1 MIIRAYL
8 PKFLTALFGVIFIAA
23 GIFTFG
29 NGLIFDRLYI
39 AVLIFTGIVCR
50 KDINVVGVVVILCIE
65 RLVDELFWYLFVENF
80 YNILHVKFMIYIA
93 LGCIIYKLW
102 FDGMTK
108 LALPCLV
115 ASVLAE
121 IYWMYAAYENTPGI
135 YWYNI
140 VISLSLIVRFLLFSR
155 INLTD
160 RLLNKIGNSISLDWY
175 IYQVTKLYIITE
187 AINLLEYLLRHI
199 LNLPDLQFVYPIYPY
214 IIQSIATFTLWI
226 VFSETNKL
234 LKSHLISA

>member
-1 MIIRAYL
+1 MLIRAYL
-8 PKFLTALFGVIFIAA
+8 PQILTALFGGLFVFL
-23 GIFTFG
+23 GIVTFG

-50 KDINVVGVVVILCIE
+50 KDINVIGVVVILFIE
-65 RLVDELFWYLFVENF
+65 RLVDELLWFSLVEHF
-80 YNILHVKFMIYIA
+80 YNILHVKVMIYIA
-93 LGCIIYKLW
+93 LAYVIYKLW

-108 LALPCLV
+108 IALPCLI

-121 IYWMYAAYENTPGI
+121 IYWIYIAYENIPGI

-140 VISLSLIVRFLLFSR
+140 VISLSLMVRFLLFSR

-160 RLLNKIGNSISLDWY
+160 RLFNKLGNSINLDWY

-199 LNLPDLQFVYPIYPY
+199 INLPNLQTGIYFVKAYG
-214 IIQSIATFTLWI
+214 FDGN
-226 VFSETNKL
+226 VL
-234 LKSHLISA
+234 LQEKVIKE